1 MQELVI
7 ETQGLT
13 KRYGPILAVGDLF
26 LKVPRGGVFGLLG
39 PNGSGKTTTMC
50 MLLGL
55 VGPTSG
61 TIRLFGQQIE
71 GVTLAALHR
80 IGAIVESPSFFPYMT
95 GRDNLRYFQA
105 IGGKGSKGEVDR
117 LLKLVELEGRGD
129 SKFSTYSLGMKQRLG
144 IAYALLGNP
153 EMVFLDEPTNGL
165 DPAGMVEMRGLIRDL
180 GTDGRTVL
188 LSSPLLHEVEQVC
201 SYVAILSKGKLIQQG
216 VVRDLLNQRGAIR
229 LKTTDNEQAVPI
241 LSAIEGVSEVKR
253 DEEYLIAASP
263 PEHSWELTAA
273 LAAKGVY
280 VSEMAPVQTSLEKYF
295 LDVTKEP
302 GDAKQEVTE

>member
-13 KRYGPILAVGDLF
+13 KSYGPILAVSDLS

-39 PNGSGKTTTMC
+39 PNGSGKTTTMG

-61 TIRLFGQQIE
+61 TIRLFGQQVE
-71 GVTLAALHR
+71 GVPLEALHR
-80 IGAIVESPSFFPYMT
+80 IGAIVETPSFYPYLS
-95 GRDNLRYFQA
+95 GRDNLRYFQGV
-105 IGGKGSKGEVDR
+105 GGKGTREEVDR
-117 LLKLVELEGRGD
+117 LLKLVDLEGRAD

-165 DPAGMVEMRGLIRDL
+165 DPAGMVEVRGLIGEL
-180 GTDGRTVL
+180 GADGRTVL
-188 LSSPLLHEVEQVC
+188 LSSHLLHEVEQVC

-216 VVRDLLNQRGAIR
+216 VVQELLNQRGAVR
-229 LKTTDNEQAVPI
+229 LKTTDNEQAVSI
-241 LSAIEGVSEVKR
+241 LSSVNGVAEVR
-253 DEEYLIAASP
+253 REAEYLVAVAP
-263 PEHSWELTAA
+263 PERSWELTAA
-273 LAAKGVY
+273 LAAKAVY
-280 VSEMAPVQTSLEKYF
+280 VSEMSAVQMSLENYF
-295 LDVTKEP
+295 LEVTKELY
-302 GDAKQEVTE
+302 DASQEVTK